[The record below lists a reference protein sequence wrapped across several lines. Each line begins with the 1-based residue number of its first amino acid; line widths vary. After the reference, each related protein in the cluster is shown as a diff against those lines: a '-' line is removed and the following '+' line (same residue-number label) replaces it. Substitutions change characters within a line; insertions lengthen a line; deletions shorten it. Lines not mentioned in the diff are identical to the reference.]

1 MSSKITEDGKRIL
14 REAYQSKGWSQYEW
28 AIQAG
33 YDSDNIVKRLLG
45 TAPGTVGKNARKRL
59 CEVVGVELRDV
70 VEDPPIDPRLAEVRE
85 KHRPYLI
92 EKHGKIRV
100 LDMEQ
105 PIGLDDVFIEVK
117 VLEQLTA
124 CLRLGREELIDQ
136 ANDPD
141 HDFERWGFGRVLEEG
156 LSGLDALEKFQK
168 LVVLG
173 KPGSGKTTFL
183 RRVAI
188 LNIHEHFLPDHVPV
202 FIPLADFA
210 ADEKQ
215 PSLLDY
221 IIEHWQNRGGISP
234 ETTKELLRRGRVL
247 VLLDGLDEVKEAD
260 SQRVI
265 RSVEAFTHQ
274 FMKNHFVIT
283 CRIAAREYTFKPF
296 TEVEVADFKDAQI
309 KDFADKWFSA
319 RRDKQKTCKSAEEFL
334 QHLEA
339 HPRMQQLATS
349 PLLLTLLCLVFEDSG
364 RFMES
369 RADLYKEGIDLLLF
383 KWDSREHNLQR
394 ERVYSGLGPRRIRSL
409 LGQIAKDTLERE
421 ERFFRERHIESWIS
435 DFIRNLP
442 EAKTDPNASNVYSLK
457 VLKSIGGYGLL
468 IERSQQLWSFSH
480 LTFHEY
486 FAADAI
492 AERCNPE
499 RYDDPVLNQL
509 VSHLCDRAWREVFL
523 LTSEMLVNA
532 DQLLLLMK
540 RKADALIAETD
551 ILQSMLNSIYQK
563 SCAVKSSYKPA
574 GIRAIYLEWAIG
586 NYELH
591 KYSIDGAINYNLVI
605 DKFLMQIFEMTLGY
619 DDYNSLQDSVICR
632 ARGFKFYLNIALF
645 PIIEP
650 LLSEDSSKVID
661 LTDVGDTYYCI
672 ISEHNTDVRKIS
684 NAIEKASHSI
694 QGNPE
699 LKQALQ
705 QLQDKLP
712 DDLDEN
718 NQKWL
723 KTQSARDW
731 REELR
736 QVIIK
741 YRGIGHD
748 WQGQFTPAERELL
761 KSYYNANALLA
772 RCLNG
777 NSVVSP
783 HVRQEI
789 EDTFLLPYAEIKA
802 RSCSG

>member
-1 MSSKITEDGKRIL
+1 MSVKLNKDGPRIL
-14 REAYQSKGWSQYEW
+14 REAYKRKGLSQYEW
-28 AIQAG
+28 ARQAG
-33 YDSDNIVKRLLG
+33 YTEIVVKNLLRIEG
-45 TAPGTVGKNARKRL
+45 GGPVSQEALERL
-59 CEVVGVELRDV
+59 CEVVEVNWQDV
-70 VEDPPIDPRLAEVRE
+70 VEDPPIDPLLAEVRE

-117 VLEQLTA
+117 ILEKLTK
-124 CLRLGREELIDQ
+124 RLHLSRKELMDQ
-136 ANDPD
+136 ANHPD

-156 LSGLDALEKFQK
+156 LSGLDALKKFQK

-188 LNIHEHFLPDHVPV
+188 LNIHGHFLPDHVPV

-210 ADEKQ
+210 ADRKQ

-260 SQRVI
+260 SERVI

-274 FMKNHFVIT
+274 FMENHFAIT
-283 CRIAAREYTFKPF
+283 CRIAAREYTFKSF

-319 RRDKQKTCKSAEEFL
+319 RRDKHKTCKSAEEFL
-334 QHLEA
+334 QQLEA

-394 ERVYSGLGPRRIRSL
+394 PRVYSGLGPRRIRSL

-421 ERFFRERHIESWIS
+421 EKFFRERHIECWIG

-442 EAKTDPNASNVYSLK
+442 EAKTDPEALRVDSHQ
-457 VLKSIGGYGLL
+457 VLESIGGYGLL
-468 IERSQQLWSFSH
+468 IERSQKLWSFSH

-492 AERCNPE
+492 AERCNPDMP
-499 RYDDPVLNQL
+499 DDPVLNQL
-509 VSHLCDRAWREVFL
+509 VSHLCDRRWREVFL

-532 DQLLLLMK
+532 DKLLLLMK
-540 RKADALIAETD
+540 RKTDALIAETD
-551 ILQSMLNSIYQK
+551 ALQSMLNSLSQR
-563 SCAVKSSYKPA
+563 SCDVKSRYKPA
-574 GIRAIYLEWAIG
+574 GIRAFDIE
-586 NYELH
+586 
-591 KYSIDGAINYNLVI
+591 GAMDNYNPHVCARDKSLEDNLSLEIILLQIMGIVLYNHDLSSSLSLGVDTCI
-605 DKFLMQIFEMTLGY
+605 D
-619 DDYNSLQDSVICR
+619 R
-632 ARGFKFYLNIALF
+632 
-645 PIIEP
+645 IIEP
-650 LLSEDSSKVID
+650 LFEEDFPREID
-661 LTDVGDTYYCI
+661 YGKASDRYELWQNAELD
-672 ISEHNTDVRKIS
+672 TDVRQIS
-684 NAIEKASHSI
+684 KAIEKASHPTL
-694 QGNPE
+694 GNPE

-718 NQKWL
+718 NQEWL
-723 KTQSARDW
+723 KTQSAKDW
-731 REELR
+731 GEELR

-748 WQGQFTPAERELL
+748 WQGQFTPAERQLL

-789 EDTFLLPYAEIKA
+789 EDTLLLPDAEIKA
-802 RSCSG
+802 RS